1 MSEFFQLHRNVRL
14 RVIIIFFSTL
24 TSNMIFPFMAI
35 YFARFIGISATSIIL
50 SIAILCNI
58 AAGMLGGYFS
68 DRIGRK
74 KLMILSEGL
83 RVITYLMLL
92 LSNLPGNAFP
102 YITIVFFVMN
112 SICSGLY
119 GPASEAMLLD
129 VTNSAQRKLMYSIL
143 YWATNLSIALGGTLG
158 ALLFNKHL
166 FFLFML
172 LLFTS
177 ICSFIITYKFIVETN
192 LPQEEQN
199 KKRNVFKDLFLNYRT
214 VMKDSLFIIFILA
227 SMLLFSIESHLA
239 NFIAIRLESN
249 IQDFVLSPL
258 NWTLDGIQVYG
269 YLRTEN
275 TILVI
280 ILSIIFTQFI
290 KAWPEKRTMFIGF
303 SMYIF
308 GYVILSYSN
317 QAWILFGIMVIAVL
331 GEVLF
336 VPIYESLLGD
346 LAPDHL
352 RGSYLAL
359 NKIATKGA
367 SLIGAIGV
375 YLAHVLSPI
384 GITIF
389 VGLSGVIAILLL
401 YMIMPAIYERRK
413 QFNEI

>member
-1 MSEFFQLHRNVRL
+1 MSDFFQLHRNVRL

-24 TSNMIFPFMAI
+24 TSNMIFPFMSI
-35 YFARFIGISATSIIL
+35 YFARYIGISATSIIL

-92 LSNLPGNAFP
+92 LSNLPGSTLP

-129 VTNSAQRKLMYSIL
+129 VTNSSQRKLMYSIL

-158 ALLFNKHL
+158 ALLFNNHL
-166 FFLFML
+166 FILFML
-172 LLFTS
+172 LLLSS

-192 LPQEEQN
+192 MPQEEQN

-214 VMKDSLFIIFILA
+214 VMKDSLFILFILS

-239 NFIAIRLESN
+239 NFIAIRLENN
-249 IQDFVLSPL
+249 IHNVELW

-280 ILSIIFTQFI
+280 ALSILFTQFI
-290 KAWPEKRTMFIGF
+290 KKWPEKRTMFIGF
-303 SMYIF
+303 SMYIL

-317 QAWILFGIMVIAVL
+317 QVWILFGIMVIAVL

-346 LAPDHL
+346 LAPENL
-352 RGSYLAL
+352 RGSYMAL

-384 GITIF
+384 GITVF
-389 VGLSGVIAILLL
+389 VGLSGLIAILLL

-413 QFNEI
+413 QNNEYSH